1 MVFSQHDQFIHPSRK
16 VLLLLPAELFTSI
29 CDFVGYSKMFSHK
42 TALILSK
49 CLKIFLSFNDLGS
62 DIINSPKFEFNNSYR
77 VTRCHSI
84 DKLINSTK
92 KKAIIRIDPKL
103 VISEEGSRVFNRVQ
117 TRLICRA
124 SLSASVLMQFT

>member
-1 MVFSQHDQFIHPSRK
+1 
-16 VLLLLPAELFTSI
+16 
-29 CDFVGYSKMFSHK
+29 MFSHK

-84 DKLINSTK
+84 AELMNSSNNSYN
-92 KKAIIRIDPKL
+92 IDEKI
-103 VISEEGSRVFNRVQ
+103 VVSEEGSRVFNHVQ
-117 TRLICRA
+117 TRQICMA
-124 SLSASVLMQFT
+124 YFSTSMLMQFI